1 MGYGSWLID
10 DPRRLRLVGQLMAS
24 GCLVDWARL
33 SCRSTNLEIRP
44 PLRGTWE
51 PNRKNLR
58 MIWGLKIMGTP
69 PNTLGFINGYHMLSP
84 FSSFEMTI
92 FGCISRPICRERLPQ
107 VEEPL
112 GLFEQSFPGA
122 GGHGVINDDKQTFL
136 FPHNF
141 QTNRGCGPLRMWNW
155 CGIKQAG
162 FPLPAM
168 DLLSNRLLC
177 STMDRS

>member
-24 GCLVDWARL
+24 ECLVDWARL

-44 PLRGTWE
+44 PLRGTWQ

-58 MIWGLKIMGTP
+58 TIWGLKIMGTP

-84 FSSFEMTI
+84 FSSFEITN
-92 FGCISRPICRERLPQ
+92 FWWISRPICRERLPQ

-122 GGHGVINDDKQTFL
+122 GGHGVINDDKQSFL
-136 FPHNF
+136 FPPNF
-141 QTNRGCGPLRMWNW
+141 QTNRGCGPPRMWNR
-155 CGIKQAG
+155 CGI
-162 FPLPAM
+162 
-168 DLLSNRLLC
+168 
-177 STMDRS
+177 